1 MRDLLILGG
10 GTAGTMVANKLR
22 QRLERDA
29 WRVTVVDRDD
39 VHPYQPGYLFVP
51 VRRLHRASRWSGPG
65 THFLADGVELVLGE
79 VDRVDAGGE
88 HRAPSPTAAS
98 LAYDYLVIASG
109 TTPRPD
115 QTPGMLG
122 TEWRR
127 SIFDFYT
134 LDGAKALAE
143 ALKRFDHGRLVVHV
157 TEMPIKCPVAPLEFA
172 FLAEAWLR
180 QKGVRDRVELT
191 YVTPLAGAFTQPVAS
206 AHLGAMLDERKIAV
220 EPDFMVERIDEE
232 RKALVSYD
240 EREVPFDLL
249 VTVPLNMGAD
259 FVARSGLGDEL
270 NYVPVDKHTMLS
282 RKHDNIFAL
291 GDASDIPASKAG
303 SVAHFSVEV
312 FVENFLEHVAGLPM
326 TGAFDGHANCFVE
339 SGRRQG
345 AAHRLQLRHRA
356 AARQVPAAEGR
367 PDGPAQGDPRQPPR
381 EARVPLGLLERAA
394 PGPTGPAPGPHVDGR
409 QRNRTH
415 HRDPGEV
422 AMPTTTIDGHVIH
435 VDDEGFM
442 TEYTEWSEP
451 LAKALA
457 AQIGIELTDEHWK
470 AIRFLR
476 ADFADQGETATLR
489 RVSVLGGIPTK
500 QLFAL
505 FPQKPA
511 KKLAYVAGLP
521 KPHGCV

>member
-1 MRDLLILGG
+1 VRDLLILGG

-22 QRLERDA
+22 KRLERDA

-39 VHPYQPGYLFVP
+39 VHPYQPGYLFLPFGGYTEQQV
-51 VRRLHRASRWSGPG
+51 VRSR
-65 THFLADGVELVLGE
+65 HAFIADGVDLVLGD
-79 VDRVDAGGE
+79 VDRVRPEANTVTLTDG
-88 HRAPSPTAAS
+88 RTLP
-98 LAYDYLVIASG
+98 YDYLVIASG

-122 TEWRR
+122 AEWRR

-191 YVTPLAGAFTQPVAS
+191 YVTPLPGAFTQPVAS
-206 AHLGAMLDERKIAV
+206 AHLGSMLDERKIAV

-232 RKALVSYD
+232 RKTLVSYD

-303 SVAHFSVEV
+303 SVAHFSVEI

-339 SGRRQG
+339 SGDG
-345 AAHRLQLRHRA
+345 KGLLIDFNYDTEPLPGKYPLPKIGPMDLLKETRA
-356 AARQVPAAEGR
+356 NHLGKLAFRWVYWNVLLPGR
-367 PDGPAQGDPRQPPR
+367 PIPLPALMSMAGK
-381 EARVPLGLLERAA
+381 ETE
-394 PGPTGPAPGPHVDGR
+394 
-409 QRNRTH
+409 
-415 HRDPGEV
+415 
-422 AMPTTTIDGHVIH
+422 PTT
-435 VDDEGFM
+435 
-442 TEYTEWSEP
+442 
-451 LAKALA
+451 
-457 AQIGIELTDEHWK
+457 
-470 AIRFLR
+470 
-476 ADFADQGETATLR
+476 ATQER
-489 RVSVLGGIPTK
+489 
-500 QLFAL
+500 
-505 FPQKPA
+505 
-511 KKLAYVAGLP
+511 
-521 KPHGCV
+521 